1 MLQNFLNFTF
11 LIQFYIFIIKQII
24 KNILNIGFV
33 DSFRATNIDLKSY
46 TFWDYQNGAW
56 QKDNGIRIDLFLIS
70 PEIVDNLIDVGI
82 DKTPR
87 GEEKPSDHTPIWIE
101 LNN

>member
-1 MLQNFLNFTF
+1 M
-11 LIQFYIFIIKQII
+11 

-56 QKDNGIRIDLFLIS
+56 QKDNGIRIDLFLLS
-70 PEIVDNLIDVGI
+70 PETLDLLQDCGI
-82 DKTPR
+82 DKNLR
-87 GEEKPSDHTPIWIE
+87 ALQRPSDHTPIWIK